1 MGQIAHMNI
10 SSCII
15 SIPVLVLGNGFRIF
29 RLNTIWECLYGNLK
43 NWSIVACL
51 NMFPNNSMLTFKPP
65 FGPQYWHL
73 RVIRS
78 AKRSWGAEWTENRW
92 LAKMQYWSTDHS
104 FFKIQKPHYI
114 YIPLLKILVFIM
126 KWCLRRI
133 NIFKH
138 FSYTSYTKYT
148 QQNF

>member
-1 MGQIAHMNI
+1 MEDTILQWSQTSWKNKSPMGQIAHMNI

-15 SIPVLVLGNGFRIF
+15 SIPVLVLGNGFKIF
-29 RLNTIWECLYGNLK
+29 KHYLRMLTYGNLE

-65 FGPQYWHL
+65 LGPQYWHL

-78 AKRSWGAEWTENRW
+78 AKGSWGAEWTENRW

-104 FFKIQKPHYI
+104 FLKFRNLTI
-114 YIPLLKILVFIM
+114 YTFLY
-126 KWCLRRI
+126 W
-133 NIFKH
+133 
-138 FSYTSYTKYT
+138 KY
-148 QQNF
+148 